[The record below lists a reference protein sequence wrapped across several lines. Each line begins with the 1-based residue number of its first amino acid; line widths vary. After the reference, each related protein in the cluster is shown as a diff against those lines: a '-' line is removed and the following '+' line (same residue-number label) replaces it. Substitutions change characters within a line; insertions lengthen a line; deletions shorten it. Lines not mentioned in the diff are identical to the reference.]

1 MKIFIA
7 GATGRV
13 AHFLI
18 AELLSAGHEITAGV
32 RNPDKFETTNPSIN
46 VQKMDL
52 HASVPELAKLLQNQD
67 AVYFVAGSR
76 GQDLLQIDAFGAV
89 KLMQAAEQV
98 GIGRF
103 ILLSSIFATE
113 PEKWTDS
120 NLQAITNYNIAKFF
134 ADHWLISQ
142 TNLDYTIV
150 QPGNLVEAESGSGK
164 IELNVGTS
172 QPNTIPNVASVLA
185 QVLERKNTF
194 KKILQM
200 SDGQTPIEEAL
211 NQV

>member
-67 AVYFVAGSR
+67 AVCFVAGSR

-113 PEKWTDS
+113 PEKWTDP

-164 IELNVGTS
+164 IELNVGKS
-172 QPNTIPNVASVLA
+172 QANTIPNVASVLA

>member
-52 HASVPELAKLLQNQD
+52 HASVPELAKLLQNHD

-113 PEKWTDS
+113 PEKWTDP